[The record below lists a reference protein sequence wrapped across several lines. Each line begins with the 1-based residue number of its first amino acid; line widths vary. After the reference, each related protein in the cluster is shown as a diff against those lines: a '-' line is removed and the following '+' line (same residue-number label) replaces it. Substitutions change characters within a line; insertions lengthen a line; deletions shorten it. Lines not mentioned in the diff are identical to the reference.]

1 MKCSQFCTEQTRPTF
16 IALQESPWRR
26 EVKFMP
32 SGLPYSPP
40 HYCSRLELPKIPNAR
55 ERIERAV
62 VRRTTTSQ
70 HHSLFVQTAKRP
82 DHDSLQSTL
91 NSLEQAGLHRWK
103 GPCWIV
109 SDGYLPEA
117 PPPWQVFAVT
127 TEQPALGS
135 AKTFLAILRKALEVD
150 PQLEYLTYLQDDI
163 ILSKN
168 SLDYIA
174 QVSIPDDLSLVS
186 WFNTDW
192 LKPEWGIEGP
202 AKGKWTGKT
211 HDTLNVTIYI
221 SPPVLGCR
229 PTRYFIRSQA
239 ITLTRPAISAMLY
252 CRVVANWPRLT
263 SCDAMPAW
271 ALADIPYADHYPS
284 LVQHTEG
291 FNSAC
296 NLTLQRR
303 NVTDACPHQGPRV
316 SPSFIGEDFDALSLL
331 P

>member
-1 MKCSQFCTEQTRPTF
+1 MPIAWKCSQFCTEQTRPAF
-16 IALQESPWRR
+16 ITLQEPPWRR

-32 SGLPYSPP
+32 SGLPYTHP
-40 HYCSRLELPKIPNAR
+40 HYCSRLELPKTPNSR

-62 VRRTTTSQ
+62 VRRKTTSQ

-91 NSLEQAGLHRWK
+91 SSLVLAGAQRWK

-117 PPPWQVFAVT
+117 SPPWQVFAIT

-135 AKTFLAILRKALEVD
+135 AKTFLAILRRALEVD
-150 PQLEYLTYLQDDI
+150 PKLEYLTYLQDDI

-174 QVSIPDDLSLVS
+174 QVSIPSNLSLVS

-192 LKPEWGIEGP
+192 LKP
-202 AKGKWTGKT
+202 
-211 HDTLNVTIYI
+211 DYV
-221 SPPVLGCR
+221 SPPLLGCR

-239 ITLTRPAISAMLY
+239 ITLTRPAIEAMLY
-252 CRVVANWPRLT
+252 CRVVVNWPRLT

-296 NLTLQRR
+296 NLTLQQR
-303 NVTDACPHQGPRV
+303 NVTDACPHHGPRV
-316 SPSFIGEDFDALSLL
+316 SPSFMGEDFDALSLL
-331 P
+331 SCTSTTT